1 MEAYSNPGLRLKFHI
16 HLAASTI
23 LIENIY
29 TKFATAIRLAL
40 ALYFGNLPANITVAK
55 YPALI
60 LCQVLLGASL
70 LGLACQ
76 FRPNRKFPCT
86 PAELAISGSLW
97 IAIASTLHGSN
108 LAFSSPDLNR
118 LVGAISSSPI
128 YICLFYGCM
137 ILTPLNFWRLFHSG
151 IYKHFRGFDFWIRSA
166 RILAFQQLFIILRTF
181 LERNRCQLLR
191 SCTVILTRFI
201 GFVGGRLLIRPILRP
216 WLHTTY
222 MSWNVFLLQSC
233 FCIIPFVA
241 VDIQGLN
248 FANPFEI
255 ADKKPNVPWPRHHPQ
270 IRIRVIESAKTIS
283 REPDVSFRY
292 SPLQSPRHIRL
303 LILHRR
309 LPSEPVSCSLVH
321 FSLDHAPRYEALSY
335 TWGNSNK
342 ARRIWVNGHSFE
354 VTESAYEIL
363 RTRSSFWA
371 SRLLW
376 IDSICINQTSND
388 EKTHQIGLMR
398 DIYRSSFTVT
408 VHLSLGEGPEDLLR
422 QAYASFDAAE
432 IKYVVE
438 SMNFN
443 KEMLDQIDTKFDSNM
458 FSVWA
463 TLIVLLKH
471 PWFERV
477 WVIQEVALATSIRL
491 MYCGIEI
498 SWQHFADAII
508 AISQHFSLAAML
520 ESTEKFQIMQLDLSG
535 LVNAAT
541 MIELRDR
548 VRTGQSLSFS
558 SVMFESYK
566 FKATDPR
573 DRVFGIQ
580 GICSIHDQ
588 SLLPDYSKSLQQVY
602 IDAARYFLT
611 QEEPLRLLCFA
622 GVGYSALQDEQK
634 NVLGNLPSWVPDWS
648 RTPVLT
654 PFSYRYPK
662 HNYCA
667 GGNTLPDVQMKP
679 LKDSM
684 ALTLRGLCVD
694 VIEKLGPIFSLT
706 MDEVG
711 RSQVMK
717 LAEINRCHRASWH
730 LAQHSTRTKDP
741 YRHKKP
747 SQSLYEAYWRTLI
760 GDRTPLHCPA
770 PAWYAKSFED
780 WQASLGELSSVS
792 TCGKP
797 LDGATISVTYPKS
810 EMLFITS
817 SFGRVAPLSFSGRRF
832 CTTRRGYIG
841 FVPPGTQQG
850 DMVSIFLG
858 TQTPFIIRPSSRFVY
873 ASHET
878 ISKGF
883 YRLIGEA
890 YMHGMMDGEM
900 IAGNL
905 STKMFEIV

>member
-1 MEAYSNPGLRLKFHI
+1 
-16 HLAASTI
+16 
-23 LIENIY
+23 
-29 TKFATAIRLAL
+29 
-40 ALYFGNLPANITVAK
+40 
-55 YPALI
+55 
-60 LCQVLLGASL
+60 
-70 LGLACQ
+70 
-76 FRPNRKFPCT
+76 
-86 PAELAISGSLW
+86 
-97 IAIASTLHGSN
+97 
-108 LAFSSPDLNR
+108 
-118 LVGAISSSPI
+118 
-128 YICLFYGCM
+128 
-137 ILTPLNFWRLFHSG
+137 
-151 IYKHFRGFDFWIRSA
+151 
-166 RILAFQQLFIILRTF
+166 
-181 LERNRCQLLR
+181 
-191 SCTVILTRFI
+191 
-201 GFVGGRLLIRPILRP
+201 
-216 WLHTTY
+216 
-222 MSWNVFLLQSC
+222 
-233 FCIIPFVA
+233 
-241 VDIQGLN
+241 
-248 FANPFEI
+248 
-255 ADKKPNVPWPRHHPQ
+255 
-270 IRIRVIESAKTIS
+270 
-283 REPDVSFRY
+283 
-292 SPLQSPRHIRL
+292 
-303 LILHRR
+303 
-309 LPSEPVSCSLVH
+309 
-321 FSLDHAPRYEALSY
+321 
-335 TWGNSNK
+335 
-342 ARRIWVNGHSFE
+342 
-354 VTESAYEIL
+354 
-363 RTRSSFWA
+363 
-371 SRLLW
+371 
-376 IDSICINQTSND
+376 
-388 EKTHQIGLMR
+388 MR
-398 DIYRSSFTVT
+398 DIYRRSFTVT
-408 VHLSLGEGPEDLLR
+408 VHLNLGEGPEDLLS
-422 QAYASFDAAE
+422 QTFASLDAVD
-432 IKYVVE
+432 IKICVE
-438 SMNFN
+438 TINFN
-443 KEMLDQIDTKFDSNM
+443 KEILDQIDIRLNSNL
-458 FSVWA
+458 FSGWA

-491 MYCGIEI
+491 IYCGIEI

-508 AISQHFSLAAML
+508 AINQHLSLAAML
-520 ESTEKFQIMQLDLSG
+520 ESTEKFQIRQLDLSG

-548 VRTGQSLSFS
+548 VTTGQSLSFS

-588 SLLPDYSKSLQQVY
+588 SLLLPDYSKSLQQVY
-602 IDAARYFLT
+602 IDAARYLLT

-634 NVLGNLPSWVPDWS
+634 SLVGNLPSWVPDWS

-679 LKDSM
+679 LKESM

-717 LAEINRCHRASWH
+717 LAEIYQCHCASWH

-760 GDRTPLHCPA
+760 GDRTHLHCPA
-770 PAWYAKSFED
+770 PAWYAKSFEE
-780 WQASLGELSSVS
+780 WQALLRELSSVS

-841 FVPPGTQQG
+841 LVPPGTQQG

-873 ASHET
+873 ASHES
-878 ISKGF
+878 ISKDS

-900 IAGNL
+900 IAGDL
-905 STKMFEIV
+905 STKMFEII